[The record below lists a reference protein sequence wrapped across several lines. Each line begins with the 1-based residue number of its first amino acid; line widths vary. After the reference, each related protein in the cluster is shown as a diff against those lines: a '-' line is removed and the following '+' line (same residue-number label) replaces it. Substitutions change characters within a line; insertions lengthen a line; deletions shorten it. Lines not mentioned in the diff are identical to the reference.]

1 VRAERRNQES
11 VTASYATAK
20 AGVQFT
26 LDPPPASCEN
36 CRFHYIEN
44 HRKDEEGPMKLAAT
58 RPNHLAIVTNDMLI
72 SLGDTL
78 ARGST
83 MLDLIAQYD
92 GIKGK
97 LQESAAKGTATKLE
111 AKLLKPPVEN
121 PSKIWAAAGNY
132 KRGTAGLGDARGRG
146 SASNTSPEELLE
158 NIFLK
163 PPSSIAGPE
172 DDIIIPKN
180 ADSIFP
186 ELELCVVIG
195 KKARHLSKVQA
206 YDAVFGYTIMLDVTA
221 RGYGLS
227 KNLSGTRNVRKGFET
242 FSPIGPWITT
252 KDEISDPH
260 NLWMK
265 LWINGELKQSAKTD
279 AMINDIPTVIS
290 FLSEVTTLYP
300 GDLIT
305 TGNPDAPEFQ
315 EKLKPGDVLQSEI
328 EGIGA
333 MRQGVAKES

>member
-1 VRAERRNQES
+1 
-11 VTASYATAK
+11 
-20 AGVQFT
+20 
-26 LDPPPASCEN
+26 
-36 CRFHYIEN
+36 
-44 HRKDEEGPMKLAAT
+44 MKLAAIK
-58 RPNHLAIVTNDMLI
+58 PNELAIVKGEKLI
-72 SLGDTL
+72 SIGELL
-78 ARGST
+78 PKGST
-83 MLDLIAQYD
+83 MIDLITAYD

-97 LQESAAKGTATKLE
+97 LDALAAGGTGVGLD

-146 SASNTSPEELLE
+146 TAAKTSPEELLE

-163 PPSSIAGPE
+163 PPSAIAGPE
-172 DDIIIPKN
+172 DNILIPKN

-195 KKARHLSKVQA
+195 KKARHVSKARAFDV
-206 YDAVFGYTIMLDVTA
+206 VFGYTIMLDVTA

-242 FSPIGPWITT
+242 FAPIGPWITT
-252 KDEISDPH
+252 KDEIADPH

-279 AMINDIPTVIS
+279 AMINDIATQIS
-290 FLSEVTTLYP
+290 FLSEVTTLLP
-300 GDLIT
+300 GDLLT
-305 TGNPDAPEFQ
+305 TGNPDSPEFQ
-315 EKLKPGDVLQSEI
+315 EKLKPGDILKSEI

-333 MRQGVAKES
+333 MNLGVARQQ

>member
-1 VRAERRNQES
+1 
-11 VTASYATAK
+11 
-20 AGVQFT
+20 
-26 LDPPPASCEN
+26 
-36 CRFHYIEN
+36 
-44 HRKDEEGPMKLAAT
+44 MKLAT
-58 RPNHLAIVTNDMLI
+58 LRSYEVAIIKNDTVIL
-72 SLGDTL
+72 LGDVL
-78 ARGST
+78 GKGST
-83 MLDLIAQYD
+83 MLDVIVQYD
-92 GIKGK
+92 AIRGK
-97 LQESAAKGTATKLE
+97 LDNLAATGAGGKID
-111 AKLLKPPVEN
+111 AKSLKPPVEH

-146 SASNTSPEELLE
+146 TVSKISPEELLE

-172 DDIIIPKN
+172 DNIIIPKN

-195 KKARHLSKVQA
+195 KKVRNLSKAQA
-206 YDAVFGYTIMLDVTA
+206 LDAVFGYTIMLDVTA

-227 KNLSGTRNVRKGFET
+227 KNLSGTRNVRKGFES
-242 FSPIGPWITT
+242 FAPIGPWITT
-252 KDEISDPH
+252 KDEIADPH

-279 AMINDIPTVIS
+279 AMINDIPTLIS
-290 FLSEVTTLYP
+290 FLSQVTTLYP

-305 TGNPDAPEFQ
+305 TGNPDSPEFQ
-315 EKLKPGDVLQSEI
+315 EKLQQGDVLKSEI

-333 MRQGVAKES
+333 MTQGVAKEI

>member
-1 VRAERRNQES
+1 
-11 VTASYATAK
+11 
-20 AGVQFT
+20 
-26 LDPPPASCEN
+26 
-36 CRFHYIEN
+36 
-44 HRKDEEGPMKLAAT
+44 MKLAT
-58 RPNHLAIVTNDMLI
+58 LRSNEVAIVKNDTLI
-72 SLGDTL
+72 SLGDAL
-78 ARGST
+78 PKGST
-83 MLDLIAQYD
+83 MLDVIAQYD

-97 LQESAAKGTATKLE
+97 LKDLATTGAGSKFDQQ
-111 AKLLKPPVEN
+111 LLKPPVGN

-132 KRGTAGLGDARGRG
+132 KRGSAGLGEARGRG
-146 SASNTSPEELLE
+146 SVSKTSPEELLE

-172 DDIIIPKN
+172 DNIVIPKN

-195 KKARHLSKVQA
+195 KKVRNLSKAQA
-206 YDAVFGYTIMLDVTA
+206 LDAVFGYTIMLDVTA

-242 FSPIGPWITT
+242 FAPIGPWITT
-252 KDEISDPH
+252 KDEIADPH

-279 AMINDIPTVIS
+279 AMINDIPTLIS

-305 TGNPDAPEFQ
+305 TGNPDSPEFQ
-315 EKLKPGDVLQSEI
+315 EKLQPGDVLKSEI
-328 EGIGA
+328 EGIGT
-333 MRQGVAKES
+333 MTQGVAKES

>member
-1 VRAERRNQES
+1 
-11 VTASYATAK
+11 
-20 AGVQFT
+20 
-26 LDPPPASCEN
+26 
-36 CRFHYIEN
+36 
-44 HRKDEEGPMKLAAT
+44 MKFAAIK
-58 RPNHLAIVTNDMLI
+58 PNELAIVKNETLI
-72 SLGDTL
+72 SIGELL
-78 ARGST
+78 PKGST
-83 MLDLIAQYD
+83 MIDLITAYD

-97 LQESAAKGTATKLE
+97 LDALAAGGSGVGLD

-146 SASNTSPEELLE
+146 TAAKTSPEELLE

-163 PPSSIAGPE
+163 PPSAIAGPE
-172 DDIIIPKN
+172 DNILIPKN

-195 KKARHLSKVQA
+195 KKARHVSKARAFDV
-206 YDAVFGYTIMLDVTA
+206 VFGYTIMLDVTA

-242 FSPIGPWITT
+242 FAPIGPWITT
-252 KDEISDPH
+252 KDEIPDPQ

-279 AMINDIPTVIS
+279 AMINDIATQIS
-290 FLSEVTTLYP
+290 FLSEVTTLLP
-300 GDLIT
+300 GDLLT

-315 EKLKPGDVLQSEI
+315 EKLKPGDILKSEI

-333 MRQGVAKES
+333 MNLGVAREQ

>member
-1 VRAERRNQES
+1 
-11 VTASYATAK
+11 
-20 AGVQFT
+20 
-26 LDPPPASCEN
+26 
-36 CRFHYIEN
+36 
-44 HRKDEEGPMKLAAT
+44 MKLAAIK
-58 RPNHLAIVTNDMLI
+58 PGDLAIVKN
-72 SLGDTL
+72 DTL
-78 ARGST
+78 IPVGEALDRAGALPKGAT

-92 GIKGK
+92 SVKAALEQLAAGAGVK
-97 LQESAAKGTATKLE
+97 LD
-111 AKLLKPPVEN
+111 AKLLKAPVER

-132 KRGTAGLGDARGRG
+132 KRGSAGLGDARGRG
-146 SASNTSPEELLE
+146 NAAQRSPEELLE

-163 PPSSIAGPE
+163 PPSSICGPE
-172 DDIIIPKN
+172 DNIVIPKQ

-195 KKARHLSKVQA
+195 KPTRHISKERA
-206 YDAVFGYTIMLDVTA
+206 YEAIFGYTIMFDVTA

-227 KNLSGTRNVRKGFET
+227 KNMSGTRSVRKGFET

-252 KDEISDPH
+252 KDEIPDPH

-279 AMINDIPTVIS
+279 AMINDIATQVS
-290 FLSEVTTLYP
+290 FLSQVTTLNP
-300 GDLIT
+300 GDLIS

-315 EKLKPGDVLQSEI
+315 EKLKPGDILKAEI

-333 MRQGVAKES
+333 MSLGVAKEK

>member
-1 VRAERRNQES
+1 
-11 VTASYATAK
+11 
-20 AGVQFT
+20 
-26 LDPPPASCEN
+26 
-36 CRFHYIEN
+36 
-44 HRKDEEGPMKLAAT
+44 MKLAAIK
-58 RPNHLAIVTNDMLI
+58 PNELAIVKNETLI
-72 SLGDTL
+72 SIGELL
-78 ARGST
+78 PKGST
-83 MLDLIAQYD
+83 MIDLITAYD

-97 LQESAAKGTATKLE
+97 LDALAAGGSGVGLD

-146 SASNTSPEELLE
+146 TAAKTSPEELLE

-163 PPSSIAGPE
+163 PPSAIAGPE
-172 DDIIIPKN
+172 DNILIPKN

-195 KKARHLSKVQA
+195 KKARHVSKARAV
-206 YDAVFGYTIMLDVTA
+206 DVVFGYTIMLDVTA

-242 FSPIGPWITT
+242 FAPIGPWITT
-252 KDEISDPH
+252 KDEIADPH

-279 AMINDIPTVIS
+279 AMINDIATQIS
-290 FLSEVTTLYP
+290 FLSEVTTLLP
-300 GDLIT
+300 GDLLT
-305 TGNPDAPEFQ
+305 TGNPDSPEFQ
-315 EKLKPGDVLQSEI
+315 EKLKPGDILKSEI

-333 MRQGVAKES
+333 MNLGVARQQ

>member
-1 VRAERRNQES
+1 
-11 VTASYATAK
+11 
-20 AGVQFT
+20 
-26 LDPPPASCEN
+26 
-36 CRFHYIEN
+36 
-44 HRKDEEGPMKLAAT
+44 MKLAT
-58 RPNHLAIVTNDMLI
+58 IKPNELAIVKNDGLI
-72 SLGDTL
+72 PVGATL
-78 ARGST
+78 SREGALPKGST

-92 GIKGK
+92 RIKDR
-97 LQESAAKGTATKLE
+97 LENIASKGVDTGLD

-132 KRGTAGLGDARGRG
+132 KRGSEGLGDARGRG
-146 SASNTSPEELLE
+146 TAGKTSPEELLE

-163 PPSSIAGPE
+163 PPSAIAGPE
-172 DDIIIPKN
+172 DNILIPKN

-195 KKARHLSKVQA
+195 KKARHLSKEHA
-206 YDAVFGYTIMLDVTA
+206 FDAIFGYTIMLDVTA

-242 FSPIGPWITT
+242 FAPIGPWITT
-252 KDEISDPH
+252 KDEIPDPH

-279 AMINDIPTVIS
+279 AMINDIATQIS
-290 FLSEVTTLYP
+290 FLSQVTTLYP

-305 TGNPDAPEFQ
+305 TGNADSPEFQ
-315 EKLKPGDVLQSEI
+315 EKLKPGDVLKAEI

-333 MRQGVAKES
+333 MNLGVAKES

>member
-1 VRAERRNQES
+1 
-11 VTASYATAK
+11 
-20 AGVQFT
+20 
-26 LDPPPASCEN
+26 
-36 CRFHYIEN
+36 
-44 HRKDEEGPMKLAAT
+44 MKLAT
-58 RPNHLAIVTNDMLI
+58 LRSNDVAIVRNDTLI
-72 SLGDTL
+72 ALGDAL
-78 ARGST
+78 GKGST
-83 MLDLIAQYD
+83 MLDVIGRYD
-92 GIKGK
+92 AIRGK
-97 LQESAAKGTATKLE
+97 LEDLAANGASGKVD

-146 SASNTSPEELLE
+146 SASKTSAEELLE

-163 PPSSIAGPE
+163 PPSSIAGPQ
-172 DDIIIPKN
+172 DNIIIPKH

-195 KKARHLSKVQA
+195 KKVRNLSKAQA
-206 YDAVFGYTIMLDVTA
+206 FEAVFGYTIMLDVTA

-242 FSPIGPWITT
+242 FAPIGPWITT
-252 KDEISDPH
+252 KDEIADPH

-279 AMINDIPTVIS
+279 AMINDIPTLIS
-290 FLSEVTTLYP
+290 FLSEVTTLFP

-305 TGNPDAPEFQ
+305 TGNPDSPEFQ
-315 EKLKPGDVLQSEI
+315 EKLKPGDVLKSEI

-333 MRQGVAKES
+333 MIQGVTKE